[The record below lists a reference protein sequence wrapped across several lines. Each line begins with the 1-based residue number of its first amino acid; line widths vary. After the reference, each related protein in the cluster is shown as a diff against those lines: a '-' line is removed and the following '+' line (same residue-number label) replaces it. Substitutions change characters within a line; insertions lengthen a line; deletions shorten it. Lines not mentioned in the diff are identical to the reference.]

1 MDYSLGLTLAALLSL
16 AACSGSSSGS
26 SSSGGV
32 DTSFQSV
39 VVYSA
44 DDGSGKVQ
52 VWRAPLDNLELE
64 NLMAAMP
71 MAEVIPGGLSLA
83 PNGEVAMVTTENAGQ
98 LQVHSF
104 NVRSGAH
111 LELLLQGQTV
121 AQDPPTF
128 HWNPLTSLGGY
139 MLQQTVD
146 TQGDPQRSPQDLYWV
161 RTNQT
166 ALQRLNQND
175 SEMRFEGWDT
185 LGTQFS
191 VRSTDMISGQRHLSI
206 YNDQGS
212 FVADPLMGLPYS
224 EGEVQWTPGYM
235 GFLLEVT
242 HFGVTRTELHQYSL
256 SNLATDLL
264 SPSSSQVGSFLYSAD
279 GSLLA
284 MELDAAATG
293 KRLVV
298 LSQSNPTFLQ
308 SLLSQQAPLAAIV
321 LHGWSSSQEL
331 LALSYVRQGGTEG
344 EILVS
349 SSSAANQFRLVD
361 NALPGSKIYDAA
373 WSPDGQSLAFTSDHE
388 ELGRKNLYVYHS
400 GEPVNH
406 TPWLVPGISGSIA
419 DVVWSSDSNAI
430 FCSFEPDGAA
440 FKSVAYFNNSSLHQG
455 RLLGDRMLNMA
466 QQASLGNPMK
476 SLQPSTDSKGVIWV
490 QQDSATGLRG
500 VVYTDALDSARN
512 RVLSSDDGTLHL
524 ARIFQFFVR

>member
-26 SSSGGV
+26 ASPGGA

-52 VWRAPLDNLELE
+52 AWRAPLENLELE
-64 NLMAAMP
+64 NLMASMP

-83 PNGEVAMVTTENAGQ
+83 PNGEVAMVTTEDAGQ
-98 LQVHSF
+98 IQVHSF

-111 LELLLQGQTV
+111 SELLLQGQTV

-146 TQGDPQRSPQDLYWV
+146 TQGDPLRAPQDLYLV
-161 RTNQT
+161 RTNQA
-166 ALQRLNQND
+166 ALQRLNQNEL
-175 SEMRFEGWDT
+175 EMRFEGWNT
-185 LGTQFS
+185 LGTLFS
-191 VRSTDMISGQRHLSI
+191 ARSADLISGQRNLSI
-206 YNDQGS
+206 YNDQGEP
-212 FVADPLMGLPYS
+212 VANPLVGLSYS

-242 HFGVTRTELHQYSL
+242 HFGVTRTELYQYAPGMG
-256 SNLATDLL
+256 NALL
-264 SPSSSQVGSFLYSAD
+264 SPSNSQVGSFLYSTD

-293 KRLVV
+293 KRMVV
-298 LSQSNPTFLQ
+298 LSQDNPTFLQ
-308 SLLSQQAPLAAIV
+308 SLLSQQAPLAETV
-321 LHGWSSSQEL
+321 LHGWSSNQDL
-331 LALSYVRQGGTEG
+331 LALSYVREGGTEG
-344 EILVS
+344 EILITS
-349 SSSAANQFRLVD
+349 SSGANQFRLVD

-388 ELGRKNLYVYHS
+388 ELGRKNLYVYRS

-406 TPWLVPGISGSIA
+406 TPWLVPGMSGSIA

-440 FKSVAYFNNSSLHQG
+440 FKSVAFFSNSPLHQG

-466 QQASLGNPMK
+466 QQATPGNPMT
-476 SLQPSTDSKGVIWV
+476 SLQPSMDSKGVVWV

-500 VVYTDALDSARN
+500 VVYTDALDSARD

-524 ARIFQFFVR
+524 ERIFQFFVR